1 MGLNIFALL
10 PRLDQERTKLMIND
24 TSKMGVIGIGQ
35 TKQPANDVSVRDSAR
50 QGPDVQA
57 TSGQPRAQLDGVTLT
72 EQSKRL
78 QAMESDSNE
87 RMDTPNQARIDE
99 VRTAIMQGNYPV
111 DAEALAQSIM
121 DLELGLYMP
130 QGAV

>member
-10 PRLDQERTKLMIND
+10 PRLDLEGTKIMIND
-24 TSKMGVIGIGQ
+24 TSKMGVMGIGQ
-35 TKQPANDVSVRDSAR
+35 AKQPTNDVSARGGAR

-57 TSGQPRAQLDGVTLT
+57 SSGQPRAQLDGVTLT

-78 QAMESDSNE
+78 QAMESDSSE
-87 RMDTPNQARIDE
+87 RFETPNQARIDE

-111 DAEALAQSIM
+111 DADALSQSIM
-121 DLELGLYMP
+121 ELELGLFMP